1 MVAENRPVVAKGDV
15 LGGGMERESGV
26 GRWKLLYT
34 EQINNMVPLY
44 STEN

>member
-1 MVAENRPVVAKGDV
+1 MDTENRPVVAKGDG

-34 EQINNMVPLY
+34 EQINNTVPLY
-44 STEN
+44 STDN